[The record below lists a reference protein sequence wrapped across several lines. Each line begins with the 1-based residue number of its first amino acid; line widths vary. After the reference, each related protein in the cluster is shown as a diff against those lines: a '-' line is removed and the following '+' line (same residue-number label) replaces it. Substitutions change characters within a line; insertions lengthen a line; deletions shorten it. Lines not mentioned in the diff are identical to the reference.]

1 MFSAVVGFGF
11 DESVEFEVLDVVADS
26 SVGQRFEVSFCAVFS
41 VCGVYLSG
49 VDGVVVEVLNG
60 FVECSVVVG
69 VV

>member
-26 SVGQRFEVSFCAVFS
+26 SVGQRFEVSFSAVFS